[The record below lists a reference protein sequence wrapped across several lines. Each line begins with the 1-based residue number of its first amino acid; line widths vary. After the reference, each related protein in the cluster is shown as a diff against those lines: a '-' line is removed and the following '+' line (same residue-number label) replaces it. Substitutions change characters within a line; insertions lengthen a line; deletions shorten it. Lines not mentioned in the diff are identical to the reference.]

1 MPISDQLKMHSPN
14 LVDANIEKISA
25 LFPNCITETKDEN
38 GELKKAV
45 DFDLLKQ
52 ELSQVLVE
60 GEQERY
66 RLDWVGKKEAIFT
79 ANAPIAKTLRPCRD
93 ESINFDKTENLFI
106 EGDNLEAL
114 KLLQENYL
122 GKVKM
127 IYIDPPYNTG
137 KDFIYKD
144 NFAESTDV
152 FFEKSNQVDEEGNL
166 LVANTESNG
175 RFHSDWLSM
184 MYSRLKLSRNLL
196 RDDGLIFISI
206 GDDEVENLRKICD
219 EIFGSH
225 NFCAK
230 LIWNTEGNTDNQY
243 KIKVNHEYILV
254 FYKDKKFDEYAVGH
268 VIDPNTPQDSNLRKG
283 YADNNINKNN
293 PENPPSIVE
302 LPIGFPCSEN
312 DLFYEAKKV
321 DEDFFKITQDEKFIS
336 DEVKEKYGLEPKSG
350 LPIKLDNMV
359 VKNGKLVQPC
369 RIYVGMANKNKLLEF
384 IKNDNQE
391 ILDDGS
397 PLTFYIN
404 ANAAVRYRKKV
415 EKPRNILS
423 VIRGLGTTEKS
434 KTYLRKLGV
443 FYDYPK
449 PVGLIEYLL
458 EIGCEDDGIVLDFFA
473 GSSTT
478 AEAIF
483 NSNLKSKKNRKFILV
498 QIPELLDSTKKEQK
512 SGYKFCVQKN
522 VIPAVT
528 EISKERI
535 RRAGEKILAENAGK
549 EGIENLDIGFRVLK
563 VDSTNMKDV
572 YYTPD
577 SLKQSDLLD
586 LASNIKE
593 DRTSEDLL
601 FQVMLDW
608 GLELSLP
615 IERKTIAGK
624 EVFYVAGNS
633 LVACFNDLTFDLVDE
648 VAKDHPLRFVS
659 AEKAIHLDHD
669 KTNIK
674 ERFKQLSPD
683 TEVKFL

>member
-1 MPISDQLKMHSPN
+1 MKMSNQDQLKMHSPN

-66 RLDWVGKKEAIFT
+66 RLDWVGKKEAILT
-79 ANAPIAKTLRPCRD
+79 ANAPIAKTLRPCKE
-93 ESINFDKTENLFI
+93 ESVNFDKTENLFI

-137 KDFIYKD
+137 NDFIYED
-144 NFAESTDV
+144 DFAESTNV
-152 FFEKSNQVDEEGNL
+152 FFERSNQVDEEGNRL
-166 LVANTESNG
+166 IANTESNG

-184 MYSRLKLSRNLL
+184 MYSRLKLARNLL
-196 RDDGLIFISI
+196 AENGVIFISC
-206 GDDEVENLRKICD
+206 DDNEVHNLRKICD
-219 EIFGSH
+219 EVFGSNQLIAQICHKARASVSNDKIISSNH
-225 NFCAK
+225 NHILLFSKNLDEVFKNRKNIGLDPDLEGFSNPDNDARGPWKQSPVDGPGGAK
-230 LIWNTEGNTDNQY
+230 KGNP
-243 KIKVNHEYILV
+243 
-254 FYKDKKFDEYAVGH
+254 FYEFLGVTGYFRYSKETMQSKFDDGLIIKTANGLQQKYFLKDAQASRKTDTTWWDNAGL
-268 VIDPNTPQDSNLRKG
+268 TSSATRNLQSLM
-283 YADNNINKNN
+283 
-293 PENPPSIVE
+293 E
-302 LPIGFPCSEN
+302 
-312 DLFYEAKKV
+312 
-321 DEDFFKITQDEKFIS
+321 
-336 DEVKEKYGLEPKSG
+336 
-350 LPIKLDNMV
+350 
-359 VKNGKLVQPC
+359 GK
-369 RIYVGMANKNKLLEF
+369 
-384 IKNDNQE
+384 
-391 ILDDGS
+391 
-397 PLTFYIN
+397 TFD
-404 ANAAVRYRKKV
+404 
-415 EKPRNILS
+415 
-423 VIRGLGTTEKS
+423 T
-434 KTYLRKLGV
+434 
-443 FYDYPK
+443 PK
-449 PVGLIEYLL
+449 PVELIKRMLKL
-458 EIGCEDDGIVLDFFA
+458 FTFEDKNNQPLILDFFA

-478 AEAIF
+478 AHAVIEL
-483 NSNLKSKKNRKFILV
+483 NNEDKGNRRFIMV
-498 QIPELLDSTKKEQK
+498 QIDEPIDAVKQKEALE
-512 SGYKFCVQKN
+512 YCVKHN
-522 VIPAVT
+522 LNPNIAAL
-528 EISKERI
+528 SKERI
-535 RRAGEKILAENAGK
+535 RRAGKKIVGENTDK
-549 EGIENLDIGFRVLK
+549 EGIRNLDIGFRVLK
-563 VDSTNMKDV
+563 IDSTNMKDV

-577 SLKQSDLLD
+577 AVKQADMLD

-615 IERKTIAGK
+615 IERKTVAGK
-624 EVFYVAGNS
+624 QVFYVAGNS
-633 LVACFNDLTFDLVDE
+633 LVACFDDLTFDVVDE

>member
-1 MPISDQLKMHSPN
+1 MKMSNQDQLKMHSPN

-66 RLDWVGKKEAIFT
+66 RLDWVGKKDAILT
-79 ANAPIAKTLRPCRD
+79 ANAPIAKTLRPCRE
-93 ESINFDKTENLFI
+93 ESVNFDTTENLFI

-137 KDFIYKD
+137 NDFIYED
-144 NFAESTDV
+144 DFAESTDE
-152 FFEKSNQVDEEGNL
+152 FFERSNQTDDEGNK
-166 LVANTESNG
+166 LVANTDSNG

-184 MYSRLKLSRNLL
+184 MYSRLKLARNLL
-196 RDDGLIFISI
+196 KDDGIIVI
-206 GDDEVENLRKICD
+206 HIDENEYSNLEKILK
-219 EIFGSH
+219 EIFGEQNNLGTLVWDKRNPKGDAYGIANQHELIVFFSKD
-225 NFCAK
+225 NVLFRETNNLKKEKENARIILEKAK
-230 LIWNTEGNTDNQY
+230 ALIYAEGN
-243 KIKVNHEYILV
+243 I
-254 FYKDKKFDEYAVGH
+254 
-268 VIDPNTPQDSNLRKG
+268 
-283 YADNNINKNN
+283 NINVRKAFKDWMSKQQFNGGELAYNQIDDNGRVFQAVSMAWPNN
-293 PENPPSIVE
+293 KKAPDDYFIPLIHPETGKPCPVPEKGWRNPSKTMKK
-302 LPIGFPCSEN
+302 LLDK
-312 DLFYEAKKV
+312 DLVVFGV
-321 DEDFFKITQDEKFIS
+321 DETTQ
-336 DEVKEKYGLEPKSG
+336 P
-350 LPIKLDNMV
+350 
-359 VKNGKLVQPC
+359 
-369 RIYVGMANKNKLLEF
+369 R
-384 IKNDNQE
+384 
-391 ILDDGS
+391 
-397 PLTFYIN
+397 
-404 ANAAVRYRKKV
+404 RK
-415 EKPRNILS
+415 
-423 VIRGLGTTEKS
+423 
-434 KTYLRKLGV
+434 
-443 FYDYPK
+443 
-449 PVGLIEYLL
+449 YLL
-458 EIGCEDDGIVLDFFA
+458 EENITENLSSLLYYGGSDDKFLKSIGVFFDNPKPLYVAQRIINSIDSKDEIIMDFFG
-473 GSSTT
+473 GSGTT
-478 AEAIF
+478 ANAVIELNVKDGGA
-483 NSNLKSKKNRKFILV
+483 RKFILV
-498 QIPELLDSTKKEQK
+498 QLDSPSK
-512 SGYKFCVQKN
+512 Y
-522 VIPAVT
+522 
-528 EISKERI
+528 EINNSSSFETISALSKERI
-535 RRAGEKILAENAGK
+535 RRAGKKILEDNANK
-549 EGIENLDIGFRVLK
+549 EGIRNLDIGFRVLK
-563 VDSTNMKDV
+563 IDSTNMKDV

-577 SLKQSDLLD
+577 ALKQSDLLD

-615 IERKTIAGK
+615 IERKTVAGK

-633 LVACFNDLTFDLVDE
+633 LVACFDDLTFDVVDE

>member
-1 MPISDQLKMHSPN
+1 MDKLKMHSPN
-14 LVDANIEKISA
+14 LVDANIEKISV
-25 LFPNCITETKDEN
+25 LFPNCITEAQGEN
-38 GELKKAV
+38 GELKKAI

-66 RLDWVGKKEAIFT
+66 RLDWVGKKEAILT
-79 ANAPIAKTLRPCRD
+79 ANAPIAKTLRPCRE
-93 ESINFDKTENLFI
+93 ESVNFDSTENLFI

-137 KDFIYKD
+137 NDFIYED
-144 NFAESTDV
+144 DFAEST
-152 FFEKSNQVDEEGNL
+152 FEFLERSNQLDEEGNRL
-166 LVANTESNG
+166 IANTESNG

-184 MYSRLKLSRNLL
+184 MYSRLKLARNLL
-196 RDDGLIFISI
+196 SDDGIVFFQI
-206 GDDEVENLRKICD
+206 GQEEVSNAEKMLS
-219 EIFGSH
+219 EVFG
-225 NFCAK
+225 
-230 LIWNTEGNTDNQY
+230 
-243 KIKVNHEYILV
+243 
-254 FYKDKKFDEYAVGH
+254 
-268 VIDPNTPQDSNLRKG
+268 DSNKLAIISRVAKTASDAG
-283 YADNNINKNN
+283 KFFAPSTDYLICYAKNESLSRSFN
-293 PENPPSIVE
+293 
-302 LPIGFPCSEN
+302 
-312 DLFYEAKKV
+312 
-321 DEDFFKITQDEKFIS
+321 
-336 DEVKEKYGLEPKSG
+336 DEVKVDL
-350 LPIKLDNMV
+350 
-359 VKNGKLVQPC
+359 
-369 RIYVGMANKNKLLEF
+369 F
-384 IKNDNQE
+384 
-391 ILDDGS
+391 
-397 PLTFYIN
+397 
-404 ANAAVRYRKKV
+404 KKV
-415 EKPRNILS
+415 ENDGPRKGELYRDDVALYQSSLTLERSRNARYFIECPDGTKCIPPEGKRWRVVEETFLGMKDRNDIVFKETKSSPLFDEIGNRSKWNLYTKSYLTDRQEKGAAPRNYIDQFINRQGADLIKKIGIPFDFS
-423 VIRGLGTTEKS
+423 
-434 KTYLRKLGV
+434 
-443 FYDYPK
+443 K
-449 PVGLIEYLL
+449 PVGLIKYL
-458 EIGCEDDGIVLDFFA
+458 IKIINQDKDITILDFFA

-478 AEAIF
+478 AHAVMQLNAEDQGH
-483 NSNLKSKKNRKFILV
+483 RKFIMV
-498 QIPELLDSTKKEQK
+498 QLPEPTDEK
-512 SGYKFCVQKN
+512 SEAFKAGYKN
-522 VIPAVT
+522 IA

-535 RRAGEKILAENAGK
+535 RRAGNRILEDNANK

-563 VDSTNMKDV
+563 IDSTNMKDV

-577 SLKQSDLLD
+577 AIKQADMLD
-586 LASNIKE
+586 LADNIKS

-633 LVACFNDLTFDLVDE
+633 LVACFEELTFDVVDE